1 MQIFVYLARCRT
13 YLSVLH
19 SLTGFTVEESFSLNT
34 SFGSVSASDEDE
46 LGEIAY
52 SLDGGSG
59 VFLIGNSTGE
69 LSLAMTLDFESE

>member
-1 MQIFVYLARCRT
+1 M
-13 YLSVLH
+13 
-19 SLTGFTVEESFSLNT
+19 EESFSLNT

-59 VFLIGNSTGE
+59 VFLIDNSTGE